1 MRFRNVLAA
10 VLTAGLVVGVPGA
23 AGAAVIVDD
32 KTQVRAKLSGDAVL
46 PGPGDPDG
54 KGTFK
59 GTIKGDTLCYRLKV
73 KKVDGITDAHIHF
86 GDEETTGPIV
96 VDLEPG
102 RHCITAVP
110 DEEDTEQTLSQ
121 SELAA
126 IQADPSSFYVD
137 VHSEEFP
144 EGAIRGQLRMG
155 KDKDKD

>member
-1 MRFRNVLAA
+1 MRIGNVVAA

-23 AGAAVIVDD
+23 ASAAVTVDD
-32 KTQVRAKLSGDAVL
+32 TTHVKARLSGDAVV
-46 PGPGDPDG
+46 PGPGDPNG

-59 GTIKGDTLCYRLKV
+59 GTIEGDTLCYRLKV
-73 KKVDGITDAHIHF
+73 KRVGEVTDAHIHF
-86 GDEETTGPIV
+86 GDEETVGPIV

-110 DEEDTEQTLSQ
+110 DEEDTEETLSQ

-126 IQADPSSFYVD
+126 IQDDPSSFYVD

-144 EGAIRGQLRMG
+144 DGAIRGQLRMA
-155 KDKDKD
+155 DNEE